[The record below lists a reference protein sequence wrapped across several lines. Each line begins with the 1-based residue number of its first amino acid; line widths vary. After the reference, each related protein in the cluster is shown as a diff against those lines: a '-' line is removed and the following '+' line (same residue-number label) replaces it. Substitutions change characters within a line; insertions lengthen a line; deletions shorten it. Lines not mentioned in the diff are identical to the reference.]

1 MKNGK
6 TITVRRATRDDLP
19 ALAGLNR
26 EVQEIHAA
34 LFPDIFRSPDTWV
47 SEKWFREQLG
57 DNRATVLVATDSET
71 ILGYIVLRVL
81 DRPAG
86 TFGHA
91 RQSLYVD
98 HICVT
103 RSARQR
109 GVGRALIAGAKAR
122 ARDLHLPRLEL
133 DVWTRNR
140 TAREAFEAL
149 GFQTQMERMTL
160 PLD

>member
-6 TITVRRATRDDLP
+6 TIMVRRATRDDLP
-19 ALAGLNR
+19 ALADLNR

-34 LFPDIFRSPDTWV
+34 LFPEIFKSPDDRV
-47 SEKWFREQLG
+47 SEAWFREQLA
-57 DNRATVLVATDSET
+57 DHRATLLVAIDASA

-81 DRPAG
+81 DRPVG

-91 RQSLYVD
+91 RQSLYID

-109 GVGRALIAGAKAR
+109 GVGRTLIEGAQAR
-122 ARDLHLPRLEL
+122 ARELRLPRLEL
-133 DVWTRNR
+133 DVWTQNH
-140 TAREAFEAL
+140 TAREAFAAL